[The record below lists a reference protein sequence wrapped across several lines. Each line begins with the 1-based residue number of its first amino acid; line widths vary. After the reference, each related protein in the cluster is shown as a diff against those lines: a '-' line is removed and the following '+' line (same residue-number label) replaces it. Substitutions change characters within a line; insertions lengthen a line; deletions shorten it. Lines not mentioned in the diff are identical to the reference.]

1 MVRAGLIDR
10 SLGKARIGQDLF
22 DRRGGHRRVP
32 QCEENPAA
40 DQQQGDHKHKRDG
53 DLPHAPTLVSRRRS
67 SDQRAPI
74 DHWAAGYAS
83 TLSAHRE
90 KRAANAEDIRVKID
104 AMVAQRRAAPARRFV
119 PRRTIVLVGLM
130 GAGKSKIGRR
140 LAARLNLPFFD
151 SDHEIEM
158 AAGESIEEI
167 FANRGEQVFRDGER
181 RVIARLLAQPVHVL
195 ATGGGAFMDKTTRA
209 VIERRG
215 VSLWLRADLD
225 VLVSRVSRRN
235 NRPLL
240 KVGDTRAVLGELIEQ
255 RYPVY
260 GEANVIVESGDGS
273 PELTVTRAIAALAA
287 CPLATTPPQ
296 AEGKK

>member
-1 MVRAGLIDR
+1 
-10 SLGKARIGQDLF
+10 
-22 DRRGGHRRVP
+22 
-32 QCEENPAA
+32 
-40 DQQQGDHKHKRDG
+40 
-53 DLPHAPTLVSRRRS
+53 VS
-67 SDQRAPI
+67 
-74 DHWAAGYAS
+74 
-83 TLSAHRE
+83 
-90 KRAANAEDIRVKID
+90 AEGIQMEID
-104 AMVAQRRAAPARRFV
+104 AVVAQRRAAPARRFV
-119 PRRTIVLVGLM
+119 PCRTVVLVGLM

-140 LAARLNLPFFD
+140 LAARFNLPFFD

-195 ATGGGAFMDKTTRA
+195 ATGGGAFMDEMTRR

-225 VLVSRVSRRN
+225 VLVSRVSRRS

-240 KVGDTRAVLGELIEQ
+240 KVGDSRTVLGELIEQ

-260 GEANVIVESGDGS
+260 AEANVMIESGEGS
-273 PELTVTRAIAALAA
+273 AEVTVTRAIAALAG

-296 AEGKK
+296 AES

>member
-1 MVRAGLIDR
+1 M
-10 SLGKARIGQDLF
+10 
-22 DRRGGHRRVP
+22 
-32 QCEENPAA
+32 
-40 DQQQGDHKHKRDG
+40 
-53 DLPHAPTLVSRRRS
+53 
-67 SDQRAPI
+67 
-74 DHWAAGYAS
+74 
-83 TLSAHRE
+83 
-90 KRAANAEDIRVKID
+90 KID

-240 KVGDTRAVLGELIEQ
+240 KVGDIRTVLGELIEQ